1 MSQDSKA
8 FNTPRPSTRVYRYT
22 SNQHIAMMKVFAA
35 TALFASAYGVPE
47 HRALQKA
54 SSSSASYSAADLATA
69 IEQYGMGVVTDLTE
83 QLAQNQATGTNQL
96 WFRSFDAIGSFRR
109 CGEIDAAPYMPA
121 ELFEPRHFLQLLAYG
136 EVTVRLYRTPVLN
149 TATELGR
156 CSEAGYTSCGASVQ
170 GISWIPGGLM
180 GPVCGERCGCNFRG
194 ACSPA
199 GSFPGFP
206 ECSQLPFCRD
216 VPDDPTEDRFC
227 SLCGPTTACPGCSS
241 DTVTIGL
248 CYPPSE

>member
-1 MSQDSKA
+1 MRTVILA
-8 FNTPRPSTRVYRYT
+8 GLLTTG
-22 SNQHIAMMKVFAA
+22 
-35 TALFASAYGVPE
+35 ALAVPE
-47 HRALQKA
+47 LSHRALQRTA
-54 SSSSASYSAADLATA
+54 DADTGVDSVIAAMLEPAIKEFGMDL
-69 IEQYGMGVVTDLTE
+69 VTELTM
-83 QLAQNQATGTNQL
+83 QVAQNSATGTNQL
-96 WFRSFDAIGSFRR
+96 WFRSFDAPVPSLQR